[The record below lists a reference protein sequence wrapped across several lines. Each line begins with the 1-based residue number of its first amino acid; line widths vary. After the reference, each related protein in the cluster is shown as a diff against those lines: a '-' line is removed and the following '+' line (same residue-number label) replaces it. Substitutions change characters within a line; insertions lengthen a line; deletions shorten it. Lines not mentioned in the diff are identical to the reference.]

1 MNKQDNI
8 LLTSKFVTLNNQ
20 RSQAVFVVNECLTDQ
35 FIVEV
40 YHFVKDDLQNFMTT
54 YDKELKALGKWE
66 FLLHV

>member
-8 LLTSKFVTLNNQ
+8 LLTSKFITLNNP
-20 RSQAVFVVNECLTDQ
+20 RSQAVFVVNEVLEGQ
-35 FIVEV
+35 FTVEV
-40 YHFVKDDLQNFMTT
+40 YNFVKDDLQNFMTT